1 MPKFDEE
8 KQQKRYEELRER
20 EAEDLARIL
29 SKKYRLPYLDLS
41 MITIDLDSLKIIPEA
56 EAREGRMAVFQSIGR
71 KLQIAVLNPE
81 REATKRILDDL
92 KSKRFTCELF
102 LVSETSLEKA
112 FSRYPEIPVFTEA
125 KEGIVDISPS
135 RLESFQIKVKGTKT
149 LKELLGIAASAKEAR
164 RISEVLEML
173 LAGAL
178 ALEASD
184 IHLEPGEKGAH
195 VRFRLDGVLQD
206 VVAVERGAYQLLV
219 SRIKLLSEMKLNV
232 KDRAQD

>member
-135 RLESFQIKVKGTKT
+135 RLESFQIKVKYC
-149 LKELLGIAASAKEAR
+149 AASVHDSQYRRNRCVGSSPLPKE
-164 RISEVLEML
+164 
-173 LAGAL
+173 
-178 ALEASD
+178 
-184 IHLEPGEKGAH
+184 
-195 VRFRLDGVLQD
+195 
-206 VVAVERGAYQLLV
+206 
-219 SRIKLLSEMKLNV
+219 
-232 KDRAQD
+232 